1 MPDIDLMGA
10 TYPDVPAVTLPS
22 GNTTATFYY
31 PDEIEYASSPTS
43 GGNANRANAILY
55 GTVDSTSDRKSV
67 V

>member
-31 PDEIEYASSPTS
+31 PDEIEYA
-43 GGNANRANAILY
+43 
-55 GTVDSTSDRKSV
+55 
-67 V
+67 